1 MNPQHMK
8 SRQNRKNIMVD
19 DYIIYSSSMITR
31 SISLPIITI
40 GENLDN
46 TIRQKIHDDYEGK
59 CVVEG
64 YIRPGSSKIITYSSG
79 IVKAGYIVFEVLFE
93 CDICLPVEGMKI
105 KCIAVNI
112 TKAGIRANIANLKPS
127 PAVIFITRDH
137 HYDNEYFNTIN
148 EGDIFVAIV
157 IGQRFELNDK
167 FVSIIAKLET
177 SSEYKRDVK
186 RGRNQIKGRET
197 KKLAY
202 IEEDENGEEEFQYKP
217 NVDYYGKA
225 IPNMKMAPVKKTDV
239 SGKLPIYKTTIG
251 EDGEAAEPPP
261 DFEGSDDDEEE
272 DEVEE
277 EEEDVAI
284 NAEIKKKAKIID
296 SDDEDAY

>member
-8 SRQNRKNIMVD
+8 SRQNRNQRMID

-31 SISLPIITI
+31 SISLSIITI
-40 GENLDN
+40 GENLDD
-46 TIRQKIHDDYEGK
+46 TIRQKIHDEYEGK

-79 IVKAGYIVFEVLFE
+79 IVRGGYIVFEVLFE
-93 CDICLPVEGMKI
+93 CDICLPVEGMKL

-112 TKAGIRANIANLKPS
+112 TIAGIRANIANLKPS

-148 EGDIFVAIV
+148 EGDIFIAIV

-167 FVSIIAKLET
+167 FVSVIAKLET

-186 RGRNQIKGRET
+186 RGRKGKET
-197 KKLAY
+197 KKQAY
-202 IEEDENGEEEFQYKP
+202 IEENDDGEEVIQYKP
-217 NVDYYGKA
+217 NDDYYGKA
-225 IPNMKMAPVKKTDV
+225 LSNMKMAPLKKIDI
-239 SGKLPIYKTTIG
+239 SGKLPKYKTNIG
-251 EDGEAAEPPP
+251 EEVEAAEPPP
-261 DFEGSDDDEEE
+261 DFEGSDEDEEE
-272 DEVEE
+272 EEEEE
-277 EEEDVAI
+277 EEEDIAI
-284 NAEIKKKAKIID
+284 NTETKKKAKIID
-296 SDDEDAY
+296 SDDEDVY